1 MARLQAE
8 KRAEAAAWSARTL
21 AEAAA
26 ADRAIEELRPQLRM
40 QLARLAVRAFTPM
53 RCIGKAMRAACV
65 RTSAL
70 WPGYGAPSPARMVG
84 RTHRIARGVAVR
96 GALVGRERTW
106 AL

>member
-1 MARLQAE
+1 MARRQAE

-53 RCIGKAMRAACV
+53 RCIGKQYGPHVCGPRLCDRGTVHPHQLAWLAV
-65 RTSAL
+65 RTAL
-70 WPGYGAPSPARMVG
+70 PAEW
-84 RTHRIARGVAVR
+84 
-96 GALVGRERTW
+96 L
-106 AL
+106 